1 MGSDDGDIG
10 TDGAC
15 CVQILFTRSADP
27 FNKEGTVGLVNIDSG
42 VSEVRHG
49 AELDRSRNE
58 SVVSHL

>member
-15 CVQILFTRSADP
+15 CVQMLFTRSADL
-27 FNKEGTVGLVNIDSG
+27 FNEGTVGLVNTDSG